1 MSKARQALGKWGESI
16 AAEYLIIK
24 GYEIL
29 GRNLRTPYGEID
41 LIARLAGK
49 SSSDRDILV
58 FVEVKTRATPA
69 FGYPEEAVNL
79 RKRAH
84 LLAAA
89 QYYMQAHAELDGD
102 WRIDVIAIQRLL
114 PGNPPAITHFENA
127 VSP

>member
-1 MSKARQALGKWGESI
+1 MSKARQALGKWGESM
-16 AAEYLIIK
+16 AAEYLTAK

-49 SSSDRDILV
+49 SSSDRDILA
-58 FVEVKTRATPA
+58 FVEVKARATPT

-79 RKRAH
+79 RKRLH
-84 LLAAA
+84 LLASA
-89 QYYMQAHAELDGD
+89 QHYMQAHPELDGD